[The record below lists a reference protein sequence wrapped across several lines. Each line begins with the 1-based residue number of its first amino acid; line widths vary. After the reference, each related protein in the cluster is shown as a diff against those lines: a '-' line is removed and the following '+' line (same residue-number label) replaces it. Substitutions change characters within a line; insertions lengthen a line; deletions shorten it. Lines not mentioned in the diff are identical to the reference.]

1 MSRPEISFRVMG
13 FVVHNLRIR
22 IMTFRSVFAT
32 GLAFSLSA
40 FFVFGAYGN
49 FLLSPQN
56 AASYARWSYPDWFHY
71 ITATL
76 ELAAAALLI
85 NPPTRKTGAAIGAL
99 VMGAASLTTL
109 FHTEYDHAISPLIVL
124 IVSLLVLFLSGRTRT
139 TN

>member
-13 FVVHNLRIR
+13 FVMPNLRIR
-22 IMTFRSVFAT
+22 IMTLRSVFAT
-32 GLAFSLSA
+32 GLAFLLAA

-49 FLLSPQN
+49 LLLSPQN
-56 AASYARWSYPDWFHY
+56 AASYARWGYPDWFHY

-99 VMGAASLTTL
+99 VMGAASLTML
-109 FHTEYDHAISPLIVL
+109 FYAEYDHAIAPLIVL
-124 IVSLLVLFLSGRTRT
+124 TVSLLVLFLSGLART
-139 TN
+139 TS

>member
-1 MSRPEISFRVMG
+1 MSRPKISIRVMG
-13 FVVHNLRIR
+13 FVVPNLRIR
-22 IMTFRSVFAT
+22 IMTLRSIFTT
-32 GLAFSLSA
+32 GLAFLLAA

-56 AASYARWSYPDWFHY
+56 AASYARWGYPDWFHY

-85 NPPTRKTGAAIGAL
+85 NPPTRKTGAVIGAL

-109 FHTEYDHAISPLIVL
+109 FHAEYDHAIAPLTVFTGS
-124 IVSLLVLFLSGRTRT
+124 VLVLFLSGCTQ
-139 TN
+139 NAN